1 MNGYLFLDGR
11 DGIWIVMGLHLQ
23 NAGKRDYRKGRCQ
36 QRLTTVSTT
45 CRGMLRIGHKVQYN
59 SLATVHCTV
68 MSHFQYKPS
77 RINGSNS
84 FLLATFSS
92 CYYQR

>member
-1 MNGYLFLDGR
+1 MNGFLFLDGR

-59 SLATVHCTV
+59 SLATVHMHVVASWRQQNQFLVATANRQ
-68 MSHFQYKPS
+68 HNHYQDKGYK
-77 RINGSNS
+77 
-84 FLLATFSS
+84 
-92 CYYQR
+92 Q